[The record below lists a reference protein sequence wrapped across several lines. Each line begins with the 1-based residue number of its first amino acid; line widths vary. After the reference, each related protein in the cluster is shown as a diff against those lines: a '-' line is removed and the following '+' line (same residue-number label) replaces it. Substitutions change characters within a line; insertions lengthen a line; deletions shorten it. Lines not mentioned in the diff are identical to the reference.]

1 MKRVVSVLLVASM
14 LGFSGCTR
22 IANWA
27 QRNFYQGKPT
37 ADYFEI
43 PEVYVRSITVYDQ
56 FTTVAMFDA
65 LWLSQR
71 VREDFVQRSSYRL
84 FKSEDQKKAAELR
97 QQQELTHFIDF
108 YVLSLYTIR
117 LDQSSLWGIAL
128 VVDGVRYLPVEIKQV
143 TLEPEYAY
151 FFGNALTH
159 FKTPYLVRFAS
170 QNNDNTPVI
179 NDRSRVMSLEF
190 HSVDRDTA
198 LVWHLDNLCDVTSDD
213 QLEAR
218 GMELL

>member
-1 MKRVVSVLLVASM
+1 MKRVVSVLLVTSM

-22 IANWA
+22 IATWA

-37 ADYFEI
+37 ADYFEL
-43 PEVYVRSITVYDQ
+43 PDTYVRSITVYDQ

-65 LWLSQR
+65 LWLAPR
-71 VREDFVQRSSYRL
+71 VREDYIQRSSYRL
-84 FKSEDQKKAAELR
+84 FKSDEQRQAAELR

-108 YVLSLYTIR
+108 YVLSIYTIR
-117 LDQSSLWGIAL
+117 LDQSPLWGIAL
-128 VVDGVRYLPVEIKQV
+128 VVDGARYLPVEIKQV

-151 FFGNALTH
+151 FFGKALTH
-159 FKTPYLVRFAS
+159 FKTPYLVRFAAKTS
-170 QNNDNTPVI
+170 DNSPVI
-179 NDRSRVMSLEF
+179 TNNSRVLSLEF

-198 LVWHLDNLCDVTSDD
+198 LVWHLDNLTCVTSDD